1 MVAKIDLIKQYF
13 PDLTSVQMEQFGAL
27 IPLYEEWN
35 AQINV
40 ISRKDIE
47 NLVIRH
53 ILHSLMIPKFV
64 TFKDGAKI
72 LDLGC
77 GGGFP
82 GIPLAIFYPNV
93 TFDLID
99 ARSKKIIVVNAV
111 KDALKLSNVK
121 AMHGRAEEL
130 KSRYDFVV
138 TRAVAKAE
146 KLIFWSRKLIEQKQ
160 VHSVPNG
167 LIALKGGNLKE
178 ELSVLPKWEYYEEHP
193 ATKYFKE
200 EFFKEKN
207 LLYIQ
212 G

>member
-13 PDLTSVQMEQFGAL
+13 PDLTSVQMEQFAAL
-27 IPLYEEWN
+27 VPLYEEWN

-47 NLVIRH
+47 NLVVRH

-64 TFKDGAKI
+64 TFKDGARI

-82 GIPLAIFYPNV
+82 GIPLAIYYPGV

-111 KDALKLSNVK
+111 KDALNLTNVK

-130 KSRYDFVV
+130 KTRYDFVV
-138 TRAVAKAE
+138 TRAVAKVE
-146 KLIFWSRKLIEQKQ
+146 KLVLWSRKLIEQKQ

-167 LIALKGGNLKE
+167 IIALKGGNLKE
-178 ELSVLPKWEYYEEHP
+178 ELSVLPKWEYYELHP

-200 EFFKEKN
+200 EFFEEKN